1 MKPYLES
8 IVYLKSVTAIVESM
22 NEKDDENYLKT
33 NIGILTDVE
42 KVIGKLIKNLQK
54 MDK

>member
-1 MKPYLES
+1 MKPYIES
-8 IVYLKSVTAIVESM
+8 ILYLKSITAIVESM
-22 NEKDDENYLKT
+22 DEKDDENYLKT

-42 KVIGKLIKNLQK
+42 KLVGKLIKNLQK